1 MLKFINLKES
11 NYSVEYAMA
20 IVEIEIEGA
29 KKEGYVCM
37 KILHGY
43 GSHGRGGT
51 IAVELRKQLN
61 LWKRRGFIIDFFGG
75 DKWNLFDKD
84 TQKILLLDK
93 SIYNDEDMNKANP
106 GITIIQLTK

>member
-1 MLKFINLKES
+1 ME
-11 NYSVEYAMA
+11 A
-20 IVEIEIEGA
+20 
-29 KKEGYVCM
+29 
-37 KILHGY
+37 
-43 GSHGRGGT
+43 
-51 IAVELRKQLN
+51 Q
-61 LWKRRGFIIDFFGG
+61 GFIIDFFGG